1 MPYRKTF
8 TTVFFYLFITYLFN
22 ASVLGEEP
30 TAPRITRMQSVSNG
44 VELTVMPGEP
54 HGATEWISI
63 SQNAML
69 TTNRWELLTVTPW
82 TMSGDAMSWTDFLS
96 TNAGP
101 TRFYR
106 LTINGDVDRDGL
118 PDWWELHHF
127 SDPTNMV
134 ADADPDH
141 DTWSN
146 LQEYRR
152 GGDPTNTWR
161 TDTNNLLKLQV
172 FTPLR

>member
-1 MPYRKTF
+1 MPYRKAF
-8 TTVFFYLFITYLFN
+8 TLAFYLLSTTYLLNSMTF
-22 ASVLGEEP
+22 GEP
-30 TAPRITRMQSVSNG
+30 KPPQIINIQNMSNG
-44 VELTVMPGEP
+44 ITLTVMPGTTNEV
-54 HGATEWISI
+54 TEWISI
-63 SQNAML
+63 SQSTML
-69 TTNRWELLTVTPW
+69 TSNHWELLSVTPW
-82 TMSGDAMSWTDFLS
+82 TMSGDAINWTDYLS
-96 TNAGP
+96 TNTVA
-101 TRFYR
+101 TRFYHVK
-106 LTINGDVDRDGL
+106 INGDIDRDGL

-127 SDPTNMV
+127 DNPTNMV

-152 GGDPTNTWR
+152 GGNPTNEWR